1 MKKITLS
8 CFLFLSLVSNAQ
20 EKFTAHLDN
29 PNEVGLNLVG
39 IRNDNFLPGVYYERQ
54 LDHHFSLGATIGY
67 STNSNNSNYY
77 YSDEDSL
84 YYENDY
90 YENDYYDNNGLETF
104 NFNIY
109 GRYYLKDYI
118 TESFLYLF
126 FDHNVKV
133 RYFLESTAGMAV
145 LKNKFTETIKDTN
158 NVYTI
163 QRTTHNFTDA
173 TLGVGT
179 GLKLLFNRKI
189 SLEMHGGGGS
199 YLFNN
204 KQAKSYLYFNLGL
217 GYRF

>member
-1 MKKITLS
+1 MKKIALG
-8 CFLFLSLVSNAQ
+8 CLFLLSLNTNAQ
-20 EKFTAHLDN
+20 QKFTAHLDD
-29 PNEVGLNLVG
+29 PNELGLNLVG
-39 IRNDNFLPGVYYERQ
+39 IRNRNFLPGVYYERQ
-54 LDHHFSLGATIGY
+54 LNHHFSLGAIIGY

-84 YYENDY
+84 YYENDF
-90 YENDYYDNNGLETF
+90 YDNNGLETF

-133 RYFLESTAGMAV
+133 RYFLESTAGLSV

-163 QRTTHNFTDA
+163 QRTTHKFTDA
-173 TLGVGT
+173 TFGVGT
-179 GLKLLFNRKI
+179 GLKLLFNRKF
-189 SLEMHGGGGS
+189 SLEMHGGGGN
-199 YLFNN
+199 YLFNK
-204 KQAKSYLYFNLGL
+204 KQAKAYVYFNLGL